1 MSHGISHIKL
11 FLFQIP
17 ADRFELER
25 YTSASA
31 KSGRGMKAHTANFID
46 CPDEFDYKFFK
57 VSPREAKSMDPQQR
71 LLLHTAHDALE
82 SAGYVADATPSFQR
96 DHFGCFIGT
105 ATHDYADNLRED
117 IDVHYSTGMQPF
129 SSLCIAYSDTYS
141 RNPEGFP

>member
-1 MSHGISHIKL
+1 
-11 FLFQIP
+11 
-17 ADRFELER
+17 
-25 YTSASA
+25 
-31 KSGRGMKAHTANFID
+31 MKAHTANFID